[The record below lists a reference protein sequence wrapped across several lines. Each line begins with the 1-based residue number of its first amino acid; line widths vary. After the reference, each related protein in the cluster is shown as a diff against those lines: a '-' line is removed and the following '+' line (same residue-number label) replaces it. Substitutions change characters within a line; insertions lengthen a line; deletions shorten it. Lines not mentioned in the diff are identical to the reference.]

1 MGRELNTAKAGIHK
15 SLLDEVGAGRAPFGA
30 LAKNCSGFMAL
41 VGRRVSRCGYSQTPV
56 GTVGVGAIPLGV
68 AVNSVTNPLPRS
80 GICPKVKFLGVAHAS
95 STARGVSCS
104 RDPAGKSKF

>member
-1 MGRELNTAKAGIHK
+1 MWSGGLDTGKNDRQTPDRVRGRQRRAKAGINK

-56 GTVGVGAIPLGV
+56 GTVGVGAIPLWG
-68 AVNSVTNPLPRS
+68 SGELRDEPL
-80 GICPKVKFLGVAHAS
+80 
-95 STARGVSCS
+95 TT
-104 RDPAGKSKF
+104 